1 MRRRRKKRRV
11 DYEKLYNIL
20 LSKPL
25 DYAAI
30 REVTGVPNSGIGA
43 IIDTLTVRYPL
54 YQIRK
59 GVYGL
64 LKDEGDGEKTGEE
77 NQAGG

>member
-1 MRRRRKKRRV
+1 MKRSV
-11 DYEKLYNIL
+11 SYDELYNIL

-25 DYAAI
+25 DYATI
-30 REVTGVPNSGIGA
+30 RKVTGVPNSGIMA
-43 IIDTLTVRYPL
+43 IIDTLSIRYPL

-64 LKDEGDGEKTGEE
+64 LKDEKDETDSEKTGKE
-77 NQAGG
+77 NQSDG